1 MIAWQLADF
10 VFDPIFAAAVSL
22 IYPGV
27 SYG

>member
-10 VFDPIFAAAVSL
+10 GFNPLFLAAVSL

-27 SYG
+27 SYE